1 MPEEAE
7 QRAATVARN
16 EINLLL
22 GLAAQAGVDEATLR
36 QDLRMSDDDWRE
48 WLGVLHDAPLPAQ
61 PSLPKLLR
69 RLGRLTS
76 RLDRA
81 TRMAFA

>member
-1 MPEEAE
+1 MPDDADK
-7 QRAATVARN
+7 RAASIARR

-22 GLAAQAGVDEATLR
+22 GLAEQAGVDEARLR
-36 QDLRMSDDDWRE
+36 QDLRLSDRDWQE
-48 WLGVLHDAPLPAQ
+48 WLGVLQDAPLPAQ